1 MKQSFKGLDKVD
13 RQILSALQQD
23 GRMTNVEL
31 ADKVHL
37 SPSPCLARVKRLE
50 EAGYIQGY
58 RAELNPHLLGVGTVA
73 FIQVSLQRTTEDVF
87 SEFKRE
93 VARDPLVS
101 ECYMVAGGYDYL
113 LKVRFEDTEDYRAVL
128 ERVVRFPGVAQTH
141 TYMVIEE
148 VKANDHIPLPT
159 SSAKR

>member
-1 MKQSFKGLDKVD
+1 MKKSRKSLDKVD
-13 RQILSALQQD
+13 KNILKVLQED
-23 GRMTNVEL
+23 GRIANVEL
-31 ADKVHL
+31 AERVHL

-50 EAGYIQGY
+50 DEGYIRGY
-58 RAELNPHLLGVGTVA
+58 RAELEPALLGFGTVA

-93 VARDPLVS
+93 VSRDPIVS
-101 ECYMVAGGYDYL
+101 ECFMVAGGYDYL
-113 LKVRFEDTEDYRAVL
+113 LKVRFADADQYRAVL

-148 VKANDHIPLPT
+148 VKSDDRVPITLDRHT
-159 SSAKR
+159 